1 VAIASRH
8 DAAKGEALVLL
19 TTVDIALDDL
29 RDKLTAAG
37 LTNLWI
43 PRVIKRVETIPTLA
57 SGKLDLRK
65 LKELAA
71 G

>member
-1 VAIASRH
+1 VAIAARH

-19 TTVDIALDDL
+19 TTVDIAPDEL

-43 PRVIKRVETIPTLA
+43 PRVIKRVEAIPTLA

-65 LKELAA
+65 LKEMAA
-71 G
+71 E